1 MTAKKQIFSIEI
13 IETLLATVEIEANNE
28 EQALNKVQEMYRSE
42 QIVLG
47 SNNYLSTELLIKV
60 AKDN

>member
-13 IETLLATVEIEANNE
+13 IETLSKTVEIEAKDE
-28 EQALNKVQEMYRSE
+28 EQALNKAQEMYRSE

-47 SNNYLSTELLIKV
+47 SNNYLSTEFLIKGG
-60 AKDN
+60 KDN

>member
-28 EQALNKVQEMYRSE
+28 EQALNKAQEMYRSE

-47 SNNYLSTELLIKV
+47 SDNYLSTEFLIKG